1 MSAVRSSV
9 EGAFVC
15 ERTIA
20 AVVNR
25 TFFAGAPGAG
35 LRSSHDAAA
44 TATAKKR
51 RTARTFDMTVVWST
65 VSDKA
70 YPQHELRQGMMITRL
85 AGGIF
90 EFETYRM
97 RWVDEDARWSA
108 EQEDELTVS

>member
-1 MSAVRSSV
+1 MNERKKRS
-9 EGAFVC
+9 
-15 ERTIA
+15 R
-20 AVVNR
+20 
-25 TFFAGAPGAG
+25 PGN
-35 LRSSHDAAA
+35 STSTPTYTPHS
-44 TATAKKR
+44 TSKKR

-70 YPQHELRQGMMITRL
+70 YPQHELRNGMMITRL

-108 EQEDELTVS
+108 EQEDELTMD